1 MSNSSKTLTFAWHIL
16 CISVC
21 VPQFLLFL
29 LILFNLGFFWATFLK
44 IMKSRKDTCKTT
56 AVPSLQSMYRYMY
69 ITPVHAYSHKDNR
82 GHSLISF
89 THSIPVLPFFSSL
102 FWVLFFF
109 FFVLFP
115 PCFISS
121 FYPVSFL
128 RECLHDTCT
137 SFIPLQNLILY
148 RIYMGVIVPEWHE
161 VSCKPSFLQ
170 AILECCWLL
179 THMRYP
185 SQSAQPLISYQNETL
200 YLLYVIPVQNVARF
214 HTSTNVSYWYENRS
228 ELVTVWLVPVPHSV
242 PVSCKR
248 IQSYKW
254 APRWTR
260 TRMKLIPI

>member
-1 MSNSSKTLTFAWHIL
+1 MLCYAGWRLFTWQYSMSNSSKTLTFAWHVL

-128 RECLHDTCT
+128 RECLHDTCSVRV
-137 SFIPLQNLILY
+137 SFP
-148 RIYMGVIVPEWHE
+148 
-161 VSCKPSFLQ
+161 
-170 AILECCWLL
+170 
-179 THMRYP
+179 
-185 SQSAQPLISYQNETL
+185 
-200 YLLYVIPVQNVARF
+200 
-214 HTSTNVSYWYENRS
+214 
-228 ELVTVWLVPVPHSV
+228 
-242 PVSCKR
+242 
-248 IQSYKW
+248 YK
-254 APRWTR
+254 
-260 TRMKLIPI
+260 I

>member
-1 MSNSSKTLTFAWHIL
+1 MQGGDCSLDSMSNSSKTLTFAWHVL

-56 AVPSLQSMYRYMY
+56 AVPSLQSMYSTC
-69 ITPVHAYSHKDNR
+69 ILHAYSHKDNR

-128 RECLHDTCT
+128 RGCLHDTCT
-137 SFIPLQNLILY
+137 SFILLQNLISY
-148 RIYMGVIVPEWHE
+148 RIHMGVLVPEWHE

-170 AILECCWLL
+170 AILEHRWLL
-179 THMRYP
+179 THMCYP
-185 SQSAQPLISYQNETL
+185 SQSTRPLISYQNKTL
-200 YLLYVIPVQNVARF
+200 YPFTWYRYRMWSDFIPVQSFILVREPEWTRTGATF
-214 HTSTNVSYWYENRS
+214 HTS
-228 ELVTVWLVPVPHSV
+228 
-242 PVSCKR
+242 
-248 IQSYKW
+248 I
-254 APRWTR
+254 
-260 TRMKLIPI
+260 M